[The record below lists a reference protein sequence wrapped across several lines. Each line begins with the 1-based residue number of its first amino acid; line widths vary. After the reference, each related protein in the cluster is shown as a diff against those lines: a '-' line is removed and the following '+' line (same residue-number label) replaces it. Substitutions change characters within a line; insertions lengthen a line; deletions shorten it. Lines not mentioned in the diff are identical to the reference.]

1 MSKVLAQF
9 RRFTALLR
17 RQGRS
22 RHDAEDLVQ
31 EAFLRMAVYCETG
44 KEIRSAD
51 AFLMR
56 TIQNLA
62 INAAEHERVRA
73 NVPQPVEELDL
84 ADLGPAP
91 DELLA
96 AEQGLHR
103 IQRALAGVSPRTK
116 EVFFMHRLHGLS
128 YAQIADHF
136 DLSISAVEKHIA
148 KAMAVLGPQ
157 MHQLYR
163 ELQGR

>member
-1 MSKVLAQF
+1 MNKVLAQF

-17 RQGRS
+17 RQGRT
-22 RHDAEDLVQ
+22 RQDAEDLVQ

-44 KEIRSAD
+44 KEIRSTD

-56 TIQNLA
+56 TIHNLA

-73 NVPQPVEELDL
+73 NAPQPIEDLDL

-91 DELLA
+91 DEVIA
-96 AEQGLHR
+96 AEQCLYR
-103 IQRALAGVSPRTK
+103 IRRALAAVSPRTK
-116 EVFFMHRLHGLS
+116 DVFFMHRLHGLS

-136 DLSISAVEKHIA
+136 DLSISAVEKHVA

-163 ELQGR
+163 ELQGQ